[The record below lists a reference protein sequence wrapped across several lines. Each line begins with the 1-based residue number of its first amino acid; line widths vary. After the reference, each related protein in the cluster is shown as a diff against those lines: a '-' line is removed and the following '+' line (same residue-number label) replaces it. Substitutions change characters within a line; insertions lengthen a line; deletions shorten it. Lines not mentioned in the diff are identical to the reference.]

1 MAVVLGIKDQFP
13 FKADRNRGELAAPL
27 DSQGQA
33 LAWGTD
39 SSQRAVECA
48 LKWRKKFLPILS
60 PARPNLRAHRLS
72 DLRAKTSWFYTLMT
86 GALQ

>member
-1 MAVVLGIKDQFP
+1 MAIVRGIKDQFP

-33 LAWGTD
+33 LARGTD
-39 SSQRAVECA
+39 SSQRGVECA
-48 LKWRKKFLPILS
+48 LEWRKKFLPILG
-60 PARPNLRAHRLS
+60 PARANLRAHRLS
-72 DLRAKTSWFYTLMT
+72 DLRAKTTSFYTLMT